1 MRHSSGI
8 GVLDKAVLV
17 LRQAASSP
25 VTLAELVERV
35 ALPKATVHRIAVAL
49 ESHGLLRRNESGA
62 WVPGLL
68 LTELAAE
75 GEPSLV
81 TRANPILAQ
90 LCRDTGESAQ
100 LFERAAD
107 ARVCTAVAERAS
119 GLRDTVP
126 LGARLPMTAG
136 SAAHVL
142 LAWSTGN
149 GADAGVLDRASFSS
163 KTLAEVRRLGY
174 AHSSAEREA
183 GVASISA
190 PVRDSAGNVLAAVSV
205 SGPVG
210 RLGRRAAPTLVA
222 AVLEA
227 ARTLSG

>member
-1 MRHSSGI
+1 
-8 GVLDKAVLV
+8 
-17 LRQAASSP
+17 
-25 VTLAELVERV
+25 
-35 ALPKATVHRIAVAL
+35 VAL

-210 RLGRRAAPTLVA
+210 RLGRRAAPTQVA

>member
-1 MRHSSGI
+1 
-8 GVLDKAVLV
+8 
-17 LRQAASSP
+17 
-25 VTLAELVERV
+25 
-35 ALPKATVHRIAVAL
+35 VAL

-75 GEPSLV
+75 GEPNLV

-107 ARVCTAVAERAS
+107 TRVCTAVAERAS

-149 GADAGVLDRASFSS
+149 GADAEVLDRASFSS

-190 PVRDSAGNVLAAVSV
+190 PVRDSSGNVLAAVSV

-210 RLGRRAAPTLVA
+210 RLGRRAEPALVA

>member
-25 VTLAELVERV
+25 VTLAELVEQV

-75 GEPSLV
+75 GEPNLV

-183 GVASISA
+183 GVASTSA
-190 PVRDSAGNVLAAVSV
+190 PVRDSSGNVLAAVSV

-210 RLGRRAAPTLVA
+210 RLGRRAEPALVA

>member
-1 MRHSSGI
+1 VKHSSGI

>member
-1 MRHSSGI
+1 VRHSSGI

-35 ALPKATVHRIAVAL
+35 ALPKATVHRIAAAL
-49 ESHGLLRRNESGA
+49 DSHGLLRRNESGA